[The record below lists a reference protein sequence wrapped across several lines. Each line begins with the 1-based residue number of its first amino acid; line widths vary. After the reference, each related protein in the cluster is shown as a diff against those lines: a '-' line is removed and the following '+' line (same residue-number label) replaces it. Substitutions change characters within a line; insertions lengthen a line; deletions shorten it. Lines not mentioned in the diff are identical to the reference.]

1 MNTATETNNK
11 ESIDLMYT
19 AGAHYGVPKAR
30 RHPTT
35 GAYVFGQKQKID
47 IFDLEKTDAML
58 EVAKDFARTL
68 GQKRKTLL
76 FVGGKP
82 ESQRYVKAEAL
93 RVGAPYSIGRWIG
106 GTLTNFSEIRKRI
119 IRLEK
124 LTADR
129 ASGALAK
136 HTKLERL
143 LIDRDIEKLETM
155 YAGLIVLGDKIPDAL
170 FIVDSKREMI
180 AVREAKTKNLPVIAL
195 ANSDCDLSLIDY
207 PIPANDAASKSISYF
222 VSEIA
227 TAYEEGL
234 KTTPTEVAAPAAP
247 STTAG
252 A

>member
-1 MNTATETNNK
+1 MNTATESRK
-11 ESIDLMYT
+11 EVIDQMFT

-30 RHPTT
+30 RHPS
-35 GAYVFGQKQKID
+35 ASAFVFGQKQKID

-58 EVAKDFARTL
+58 EAAKDFARSL
-68 GQKRKTLL
+68 GQKRKVLL

-82 ESQRYVKAEAL
+82 ESQRYVKSEAL
-93 RVGAPYSIGRWIG
+93 RIGAPYSIGRWIG

-119 IRLEK
+119 MRLEK

-143 LIDRDIEKLETM
+143 LIDREIEKLEGM
-155 YAGLIVLGDKIPDAL
+155 YAGLVTLGDKIPDAL

-180 AVREAKTKNLPVIAL
+180 AVREAKNKNLPVIAL
-195 ANSDCDLSLIDY
+195 ANSDCDLSLIDH
-207 PIPANDAASKSISYF
+207 PIPANDAVSKSISFF

-227 TAYEEGL
+227 SAYEEGL
-234 KTTPTEVAAPAAP
+234 KTKSVAEETTTPTAA
-247 STTAG
+247 
-252 A
+252 